1 MNPAHISRRL
11 AKGAYRT
18 TRFFVGLLAALAI
31 LAVFA
36 FVFLRIHG
44 VPAPLLREVMRRV
57 NAAGIPVQAEKIT
70 LTLHGWRADQVCYY
84 SANPDD
90 LEPLFVADKVYF
102 SVRNSRMRDV
112 LGPEA
117 WSLDVKAVEVGM
129 NPSVEWGV
137 SIPRE
142 SPFRHVEQL
151 EASLGFLPDRVLL
164 SHGSIIWHGS
174 SINVNV
180 NGTILK
186 GQPKATQTPPR
197 KQHTLFPTRI
207 TEQRFHDFN
216 EHLKMLLLP
225 KGAVVDIGFL
235 VDTFDYS
242 ASRADVSI
250 NVEDLELKGV
260 GFAGARITGSYAF
273 PLIKA
278 ERMTLLHGT
287 QSIQLSGEYNLTT
300 KEWMGGLSN
309 SITSRQLLTLLPK
322 SMNDLLGRIGLEVGQ
337 IPRLEVEF
345 GPAVLDNILNRFSA
359 VFSVYDLGYQGVEI
373 EALRGKAEG
382 KDGRVEFTKLEGSV
396 RDQADRAAET
406 GSCMQGGT
414 AEGSAFWDGNTH
426 EFAVE
431 ADANFDP
438 NLLVQAL
445 SPVETATNVIR
456 RFRFK
461 GLPPRGHISL
471 GADADDW
478 GTFFI
483 DIQALANDVVF
494 QGVEF
499 SSMNVTQTYRHG
511 KLSLDPVAAMQGVDF
526 IKGSAL
532 IDLRRSL
539 VSFDAL
545 SSVNP
550 ADLEDLIYPG
560 LNLFGNHIVADG
572 DIRIAAQ
579 GTFDWGS
586 MQQTD
591 FSATV
596 EAERLTIPVAEL
608 GRFKAKVEG
617 NGSVVAVNNALF
629 GLYGGDG
636 QGEFSFRWNPPG
648 KKLPYSADFSFSKA
662 DFHSCLAFLCG
673 DKPIKVAGTM
683 SGNARIEADFST
695 NFFATANGKGFV
707 RVDDGQ
713 LADLP
718 LFAGF
723 SRLVR
728 KVFPSFT
735 VFSITSLN
743 GNFVVEDG
751 AVSSGDAYFEGN
763 VLSAKG
769 RGSYVP
775 KRGFDA
781 YVQAQIMSEGAISR
795 VVRAI
800 TDPLMKLLELKLEG
814 TLSDPSWRLEKF

>member
-18 TRFFVGLLAALAI
+18 TRFFVGLLSVLAI
-31 LAVFA
+31 LAVGV
-36 FVFLRIHG
+36 FVFLRIYG
-44 VPAPLLREVMRRV
+44 VPSPLLREVMRRV
-57 NAAGIPVQAEKIT
+57 NVAGIPVQVEKIT
-70 LTLHGWRADQVCYY
+70 LTLHGWRADRVCYY

-102 SVRNSRMRDV
+102 SVRNSRMRET
-112 LGPEA
+112 LGSDA
-117 WSLDVKAVEVGM
+117 WSVDVKAVEVGI

-137 SIPRE
+137 STPRE
-142 SPFRHVEQL
+142 SPFRHVKQL
-151 EASLGFLPDRVLL
+151 EASLGFLPDRVLV
-164 SHGSIIWHGS
+164 SQGSIIWHGS
-174 SINVNV
+174 SVNVNV

-186 GQPKATQTPPR
+186 QQPRTVPAPPR
-197 KQHTLFPTRI
+197 KQYTLFPTHI

-216 EHLKMLLLP
+216 DQLNMLLLP
-225 KGAVVDIGFL
+225 KGAVVDIGFFI
-235 VDTFDYS
+235 DAFDYS
-242 ASRADVSI
+242 ASRVDLSI
-250 NVEDLELKGV
+250 NAEELELKGV
-260 GFAGARITGSYAF
+260 GFTGVKITGSYAY

-278 ERMTLLHGT
+278 ERMTLLRGS

-300 KEWMGGLSN
+300 KEWKGGLSN
-309 SITSRQLLTLLPK
+309 SITSRRLLTLLPD
-322 SMNDLLGRIGLEVGQ
+322 SINHLLVGVGLEVGQ
-337 IPRLEVEF
+337 LPRLEADF
-345 GPAVLDNILNRFSA
+345 GPAVLENIPNRFSA
-359 VFSVYDLGYQGVEI
+359 VFSVYDLGYQGIEI
-373 EALRGKAEG
+373 EALHGEAKG
-382 KDGRVEFTKLEGSV
+382 KDGRMEFTKLEGSV
-396 RDQADRAAET
+396 RDQRGREAET
-406 GSCMQGGT
+406 GSSMRGGE

-426 EFAVE
+426 EFAME
-431 ADANFDP
+431 ADVNFDP

-456 RFRFK
+456 RFCFK
-461 GLPPRGHISL
+461 GLPPRGHIAL
-471 GADADDW
+471 GANVDDW

-483 DIQALANDVVF
+483 DVQALASDVVF
-494 QGVEF
+494 QGVGF
-499 SSMNVTQTYRHG
+499 SSINVTQTYRDG
-511 KLSLDPVAAMQGVDF
+511 KLSLDPVAAMQGTDF

-532 IDLRRSL
+532 IDLHRST

-550 ADLEDLIYPG
+550 ADLEDLIYPD

-579 GTFDWGS
+579 GIFDWGS

-608 GRFKAKVEG
+608 DHFKAEVEG
-617 NGSVVAVNNALF
+617 HGSVVAVNNALF

-636 QGEFSFRWNPPG
+636 QGDFSFMWNPPE
-648 KKLPYSADFSFSKA
+648 KKLPYTTGFSFSNA
-662 DFHSCLAFLCG
+662 DFHSCLTFLCR
-673 DKPIKVAGTM
+673 DKPMKVIGTM
-683 SGNARIEADFST
+683 SGNADIEADFST
-695 NFFATANGKGFV
+695 NFFAVANGKGFV

-735 VFSITSLN
+735 VFSITSLS
-743 GNFVVEDG
+743 GNFVIEDG
-751 AVSSGDAYFEGN
+751 VVSSDDAYFKGN

-769 RGSYVP
+769 RGSYVQ

-781 YVQAQIMSEGAISR
+781 YIQAQIMRDGAISK